1 MRNILSA
8 RVRNKHILFRA
19 DYNVPIKNGT
29 VTNDK
34 RIRATIPTLK
44 KLLARGATLVIA
56 SHLGRPEG
64 KKRAEFSLAPVAR
77 RLEKLLG
84 KKVEFLPDCTGSAI
98 ERAVATSKNRIILL
112 ENLRF
117 HPEEE
122 HNDAHFAKQLAR
134 LANIYCND
142 AFGVSHR
149 AHASVHAIT
158 RHLPSFAGPLLL
170 NEITMLSALK
180 KPKRPFIAVLGGAK
194 VSDKIQLIE
203 QLSKKADAVLIGGA
217 MMFTFLAAAGNET
230 GTSKTEKDYVPLA
243 RKLLRTKKINIPTDV
258 VLDNKKTV
266 SVHALPKNRAGLDIG
281 PETRELYSAIIA
293 RAKTVFWNGP
303 LGLFEK
309 KPFDAGTLAIARA
322 IAHGK
327 KVSIIGGGDSVAAIE
342 KLGLAKKFTHLS
354 TGGGAALEFIEGKTL
369 PGIAALH
376 KNKPKRA
383 DKRA

>member
-8 RVRNKHILFRA
+8 RVRNKRILIRT
-19 DYNVPIKNGT
+19 DYNVPIKNGI
-29 VTNDK
+29 VMNDK
-34 RIRATIPTLK
+34 RILATIPTLK

-84 KKVEFLPDCTGSAI
+84 KKVEFLPDCTGNAI
-98 ERAVATSKNRIILL
+98 ERAVATSKNHIILL

-122 HNDAHFAKQLAR
+122 HNNAQFAKQLAR
-134 LANIYCND
+134 LASIYCND
-142 AFGVSHR
+142 AFSVSHR

-170 NEITMLSALK
+170 KEITMLSALK
-180 KPKRPFIAVLGGAK
+180 KPKRPFVAVLGGAK

-383 DKRA
+383 NKRA